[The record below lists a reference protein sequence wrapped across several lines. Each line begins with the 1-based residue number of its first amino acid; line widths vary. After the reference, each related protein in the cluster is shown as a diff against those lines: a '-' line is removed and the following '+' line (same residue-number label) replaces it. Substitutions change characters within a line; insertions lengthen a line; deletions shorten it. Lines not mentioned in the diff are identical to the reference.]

1 MVSNNNFDENYTPSE
16 SDYSLSDNE
25 YIGTDEDFTDEEPK
39 KRKNVEDD
47 NIETDNKKQKYEE
60 PKKRKIEEESETD
73 EEISPNGNVI
83 FMMNFPGD
91 LSLPS
96 GNFEEVKPLADS
108 TLNKKIK
115 LERTKIEKLINS
127 DINNKLS
134 LSDKILLSNLPGP
147 IKATVLQKIED
158 PNLASSDRGKAMC
171 WGNAVLNLPLGTVR
185 EFPVNNQSSNTEIS
199 KFLTNA
205 REILDKTVY
214 GMNSTKEEII
224 DFLTKFITNPSSRG
238 TVLGLH
244 GDPGLGKCFSKDTP
258 ILMFNGS
265 IKMVQDIIPGEL
277 LMGDDSTPREVLTL
291 GNGRDTMYKVTNVK
305 GENYT
310 VNSEHILCLKYSKN
324 KHISNDKKN
333 KRFRVKWFNA
343 KQIKINQKDY
353 YYNKDQNIVLEEAK
367 KFMNNIKEEKICEI
381 PIKKY
386 LDLSKTLQ
394 KNLKG
399 YSVPV
404 EFTEKELDFDPY
416 IMGLWLGD
424 GPQSGPGISNQDS
437 AILKYLSVTLPKYKC
452 YLQHSAK
459 YDYRINGE
467 KRKSWDTPGNNNML
481 NVLRKHN
488 MIKNK
493 HIPHIYKC
501 NSRQNRLKLLAGII
515 DSDGSL
521 LHDKSGYN
529 ICQSLEHNQIIDDTI
544 YLARSL
550 GFSCY
555 KGEKKTSWTYQ
566 GVKKYGKAWSIN
578 ISGEGIEEIP
588 VLCPRKKA
596 NPRKQIKD
604 VLVSG
609 ITVEKL
615 KEDNYYGFMIDGN
628 ERFILGNFIVTH
640 NTKICMALSKILS
653 LPYFQIS
660 FGGLTDTSI
669 LVGHDSTYVGSKPGL
684 IAQNIKKA
692 GCINPVI
699 CLDEIDKLGNET
711 EKSSGVYGILTHL
724 LDETQNNAFQDLYF
738 DGIPIDL
745 SKALFIATFN
755 EISKIDPIV
764 LNRIKVINIKSL
776 MLTEKINIVKQYI
789 IPDYTKEH
797 NVKFSFSETLIEYT
811 ISRKTKTE
819 PGMRNIKK
827 NIETIF
833 NRVNTIRLLSK
844 CKDREIIHKDFSYKD
859 IELEIDENGIIKITK
874 KLIDNILKGE
884 EINEAWMNMYI

>member
-244 GDPGLGKCFSKDTP
+244 GDPGL
-258 ILMFNGS
+258 
-265 IKMVQDIIPGEL
+265 
-277 LMGDDSTPREVLTL
+277 
-291 GNGRDTMYKVTNVK
+291 
-305 GENYT
+305 
-310 VNSEHILCLKYSKN
+310 
-324 KHISNDKKN
+324 
-333 KRFRVKWFNA
+333 A
-343 KQIKINQKDY
+343 K
-353 YYNKDQNIVLEEAK
+353 
-367 KFMNNIKEEKICEI
+367 
-381 PIKKY
+381 
-386 LDLSKTLQ
+386 T
-394 KNLKG
+394 
-399 YSVPV
+399 
-404 EFTEKELDFDPY
+404 
-416 IMGLWLGD
+416 
-424 GPQSGPGISNQDS
+424 
-437 AILKYLSVTLPKYKC
+437 
-452 YLQHSAK
+452 
-459 YDYRINGE
+459 
-467 KRKSWDTPGNNNML
+467 
-481 NVLRKHN
+481 
-488 MIKNK
+488 
-493 HIPHIYKC
+493 
-501 NSRQNRLKLLAGII
+501 KL
-515 DSDGSL
+515 
-521 LHDKSGYN
+521 
-529 ICQSLEHNQIIDDTI
+529 
-544 YLARSL
+544 
-550 GFSCY
+550 
-555 KGEKKTSWTYQ
+555 
-566 GVKKYGKAWSIN
+566 
-578 ISGEGIEEIP
+578 
-588 VLCPRKKA
+588 
-596 NPRKQIKD
+596 
-604 VLVSG
+604 
-609 ITVEKL
+609 
-615 KEDNYYGFMIDGN
+615 
-628 ERFILGNFIVTH
+628 
-640 NTKICMALSKILS
+640 CMALSKILS

-776 MLTEKINIVKQYI
+776 MLSEKINIVKQYI